1 MKANGPPARR
11 SSSTTTSELG
21 IAHAWH
27 GVGAWRSMAAES
39 ARLRQGRSHGKAGRL
54 AKCRTRD
61 CARSRNATRTTPAV
75 PFRQSLR
82 NLRPLGAGGG
92 GDWKHHS
99 LDISHLRCIS
109 QKCTPHVPHLIDL
122 RLFFEAASPQHSHA
136 LSTRLNSIEHAL
148 SAEDLKSCCRVGS
161 RAKATCPRLL
171 TTCGWL

>member
-1 MKANGPPARR
+1 MSLSIRAASAAQGARSLRALFR
-11 SSSTTTSELG
+11 SSADRPNVRLFASKTPMDGTLG
-21 IAHAWH
+21 PKRKQHAASAAAVFDLCQR
-27 GVGAWRSMAAES
+27 VGGAAYGMLS
-39 ARLRQGRSHGKAGRL
+39 VCLS
-54 AKCRTRD
+54 
-61 CARSRNATRTTPAV
+61 
-75 PFRQSLR
+75 
-82 NLRPLGAGGG
+82 

-122 RLFFEAASPQHSHA
+122 RLFCEAASPQHSHA